1 MNGKNDEGSEDPL
14 AESFHFDPFMGEVT
28 KSQEIS
34 KGSFEDDDLLGGF
47 VIPEQSPKKATQ
59 QKNPEKK
66 RQAFLAVKVAVA
78 LAAGLVVLI
87 GVRPLL
93 YQSDPTGPIDWED
106 YVRSVVLIYAPDC
119 GHSGSGT
126 LVLDGAFVLTN
137 AHVALDENGEW
148 CELEVYAANSSSEDP
163 EWVAFGE
170 IIESALDEKIDLA
183 VIRLIDGSGRP
194 TQLTGQNSVDVA
206 EVEVA
211 LGSELKVIGYPG
223 MGGNKITITPGE
235 QAGWQT
241 FDGEQWSGDFYK
253 TSAKMG
259 PGVSGG
265 AAFDANTG
273 EFIGIPT
280 GGSEETDE
288 GGDIIGLIR
297 PSHYALD
304 LLAQAK
310 SAEK

>member
-1 MNGKNDEGSEDPL
+1 MNDGVSEDPL
-14 AESFHFDPFMGEVT
+14 AESFHFDPLMSEVT

-34 KGSFEDDDLLGGF
+34 KDLFEDDDLLGGF
-47 VIPEQSPKKATQ
+47 AVPTQNPKKVIR

-194 TQLTGQNSVDVA
+194 TQLTGLNSIDVNEN
-206 EVEVA
+206 EVV

-235 QAGWQT
+235 HAGWQT
-241 FDGEQWSGDFYK
+241 FDEEQWSGDFYK

-265 AAFDANTG
+265 AAFEAVTG
-273 EFIGIPT
+273 IFIGIPT
-280 GGSEETDE
+280 GGSEGNEE

-297 PSHYALD
+297 PSWYALE
-304 LLAQAK
+304 LLEQAAA
-310 SAEK
+310 AER